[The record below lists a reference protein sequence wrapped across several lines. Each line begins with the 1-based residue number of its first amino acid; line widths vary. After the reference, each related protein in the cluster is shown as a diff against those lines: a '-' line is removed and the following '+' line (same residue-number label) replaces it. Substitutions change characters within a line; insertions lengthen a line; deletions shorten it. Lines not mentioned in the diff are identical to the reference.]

1 MPCRPVHNFIVL
13 SGSRLLT
20 IEASLFMAGD
30 GTEGKQTD
38 VSPPPKGFPESDLSV
53 TPILRVIEFA

>member
-1 MPCRPVHNFIVL
+1 
-13 SGSRLLT
+13 
-20 IEASLFMAGD
+20 MAGD